1 MHSRTLYSNLRGINA
16 SRWQPSAFLFVSEPS
31 RSAISLATP
40 SALPVTPTQ
49 PAPFNQL
56 HGGPQDT
63 IQDLEEEE
71 DVDFEA
77 EEASQALQDVLEV
90 TSDF

>member
-1 MHSRTLYSNLRGINA
+1 MLSPVI
-16 SRWQPSAFLFVSEPS
+16 PSCL
-31 RSAISLATP
+31 
-40 SALPVTPTQ
+40 VTPLQ
-49 PAPFNQL
+49 PAPLQL
-56 HGGPQDT
+56 HGVQNT

-90 TSDF
+90 TSDI